1 MLETLVYVRK
11 TLTFVPD
18 LKMNVLREESVF
30 NESFNNFFLN
40 LMDKQMINQVIKR
53 YIIVPDY

>member
-1 MLETLVYVRK
+1 
-11 TLTFVPD
+11 
-18 LKMNVLREESVF
+18 MNVLREESVF